1 MAKPIGDGS
10 FWGQRRSGTDKDSGI
25 IYEWQG
31 DGWYPVTEGMAP
43 DLVTPPA
50 VTQAPT
56 GTRAAERWAESL
68 TGETDRGV
76 ETSAPPSPTSG
87 DVMLDRLL
95 GSVRNI
101 GRLHSILS
109 GGAVGG
115 AGAGTDYLSDN
126 DLAAIREAI
135 AKRGGLESAL
145 RAYGGF
151 DVDAYKEVFGPD
163 SIWTPGQFEGGEL
176 GARFDKL
183 PDWFDRGAEGGAP
196 AGIEQ
201 ESLEE
206 RVEREAAE
214 QAAAEAAAAAAV
226 ASARE
231 PLAMEDISPF
241 SAYLSSLGELYGPAY
256 TDPGSYGY
264 ERAAFGRAP
273 WGYGA
278 YESPYLMG
286 QIRTGL
292 ENVGI
297 PDVSGL
303 NVGDIFKGLQEGE
316 NYIKELA
323 PGFQDY
329 LSRMATQAN
338 PLRATRE
345 QSAYE
350 LGQLAGGNIADPLRS
365 IYGGY
370 STPSIPAGQPGYSG
384 EGGPIPFSGA
394 AGFMSPP
401 GTNRAAIDALEN
413 LAQSALANRLG
424 GFAYNWLSP
433 MLQSPTNLASEY
445 YAGTGGRGGLFEY
458 GDGREAANLPAYLSQ
473 RWGLRP

>member
-1 MAKPIGDGS
+1 MAIPTGQGS
-10 FWGQRRSGTDKDSGI
+10 FWGQRRSGTGNDSGI

-56 GTRAAERWAESL
+56 GTRGAERWVESL

-76 ETSAPPSPTSG
+76 ETPAPPPPTDG

-101 GRLHSILS
+101 GRLHQILS

-151 DVDAYKEVFGPD
+151 DVDAYKEVFGAD

-176 GARFDKL
+176 GGRFGARFSNI
-183 PDWFDRGAEGGAP
+183 FD
-196 AGIEQ
+196 Q

-206 RVEREAAE
+206 RAEREARDQAAADAAAAA
-214 QAAAEAAAAAAV
+214 AAAEAAAAA

-278 YESPYLMG
+278 YEAPYLMG
-286 QIRTGL
+286 QIRSGL
-292 ENVGI
+292 EDIGI
-297 PDVSGL
+297 PDVNIG
-303 NVGDIFKGLQEGE
+303 NIGDYFKGLQEGR
-316 NYIKELA
+316 NYIKQLA

-329 LSRMATQAN
+329 LSRMATQVN

-370 STPSIPAGQPGYSG
+370 STPSIPAGQQGYSG
-384 EGGPIPFSGA
+384 EHGA
-394 AGFMSPP
+394 AAFMSPP
-401 GTNRAAIDALEN
+401 GTNPAAIEALGS

-473 RWGLRP
+473 RWGLMP